1 MECKFDHVHILSP
14 DPEAV
19 AVWFEK
25 MLDGE
30 IIRSEQAGKPR
41 LDVRLG
47 GQMIFILQVPAA
59 DAGVAPEHP
68 HRGLDHFGVS
78 VKNIEAVHEELKRRG
93 AEFSQALHMPRPG
106 IKLMFLKGPEGISV
120 EVLERNAEFR

>member
-19 AVWFEK
+19 AGWFEK

-30 IIRSEQAGKPR
+30 VIRSEQGGKPR
-41 LDVRLG
+41 VDVRLG
-47 GQMIFILQVPAA
+47 GQMIFILQVPLA
-59 DAGVAPEHP
+59 DSSVAPEHP
-68 HRGLDHFGVS
+68 HRGLDHFGVCVQNIDS
-78 VKNIEAVHEELKRRG
+78 VYEELKRRG

-120 EVLERNAEFR
+120 EVLERNADFR